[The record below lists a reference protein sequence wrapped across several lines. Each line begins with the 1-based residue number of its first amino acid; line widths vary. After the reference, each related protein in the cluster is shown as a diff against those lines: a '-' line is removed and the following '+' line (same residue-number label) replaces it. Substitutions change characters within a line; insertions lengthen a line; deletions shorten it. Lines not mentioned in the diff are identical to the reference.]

1 MRFHV
6 MVNGLNRRDRAAWCE
21 TVRMDADRASIR
33 LVDFDDAPVRG
44 LVRSSVITP
53 TVYARLFLAEALPD
67 DARRC
72 IYADCDLLFRR
83 DVAELWETDL
93 EGHAVGAV
101 DNGLWDDPATYQKRL
116 GLRHA
121 TYFNSGVMLVDVE
134 AWREA
139 DVGGK
144 AVAFARKTG
153 YRLTLYDQDALNGA
167 LDDAW
172 LRLPEHWNLWVVHPE
187 LHQDSKAVFHFMG
200 AHKPWHADYDG
211 PFTQEFFGYLDR
223 TAYQGLRPWDAAGLG
238 RLLRSVRRRIPYLP
252 SVVRILR
259 LRMSG
264 VS

>member
-1 MRFHV
+1 MTGPIDVLLATDRRCLWGCAVSMRSILDHARPEARIRFHV
-6 MVNGLNRRDRAAWCE
+6 MVNGLNRRDRAALCE

-121 TYFNSGVMLVDVE
+121 T
-134 AWREA
+134 
-139 DVGGK
+139 
-144 AVAFARKTG
+144 
-153 YRLTLYDQDALNGA
+153 
-167 LDDAW
+167 
-172 LRLPEHWNLWVVHPE
+172 
-187 LHQDSKAVFHFMG
+187 
-200 AHKPWHADYDG
+200 
-211 PFTQEFFGYLDR
+211 
-223 TAYQGLRPWDAAGLG
+223 
-238 RLLRSVRRRIPYLP
+238 
-252 SVVRILR
+252 
-259 LRMSG
+259 
-264 VS
+264 